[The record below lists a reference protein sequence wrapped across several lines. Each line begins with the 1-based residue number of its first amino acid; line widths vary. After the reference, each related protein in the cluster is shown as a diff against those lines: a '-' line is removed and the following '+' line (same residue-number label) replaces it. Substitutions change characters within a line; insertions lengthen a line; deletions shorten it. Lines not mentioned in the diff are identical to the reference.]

1 MDPLSLAAS
10 IAGLLSLAASVVST
24 GYKLKSRMSKNV
36 DDLAAL
42 LNETAG
48 FSGILLAVKAHLE
61 SKPSI
66 LADPESMGKM
76 LAESRNT
83 LDEIAALLEKLS
95 TANRLMLLVTSEGRE
110 ERLEKLFKRI
120 EQYKLFFILCF
131 HLDSSSQTE
140 TIHVRMTEIVDNLK
154 TLNQSQ
160 ERVEKAVEKL
170 VDEEQVK
177 HREKVIQW
185 LGLVTEEEH
194 SDLCERRDS
203 TSCEWILNRDEFG
216 SWLSSQGSSF
226 FWLNGIQGSGKSVI
240 VSKIVTAIQETH
252 VGLDGSALGY
262 HYCRFS
268 HSSTLSPS
276 QVVGS
281 FIGQLLRQSSDQ
293 AVVMKVVTE
302 LYEKHQTRSTH
313 PSFDEL
319 QAIFVDISQYFSRIF
334 LVIDGLDEMP
344 DRWSILDF
352 LENLS
357 EIDGDFKVLVASRAE
372 MDLENAFSF
381 YCTITV
387 TPDDITPDIERF
399 VRAQFTK
406 RRFRGTQVDDIV
418 QELVARADGM
428 FLWVVCQVDYLSSIR
443 TRVTPAVLKALP
455 RNLERTFEQTFL
467 KLPEEDRVIAKRILQ
482 FVMMSNNPLDLAELI
497 DGIAITADTRCLA
510 DVKQNTLA
518 RETDVFDLCGSL
530 VRQSQAT
537 GKIELAHYSVYTF
550 LKSAYL
556 EGNRPNEIH
565 IVEAQGNI
573 ELLMACARYL
583 SMKDVCNTGLPA
595 EVEEALADDDTY
607 VNPEIFATTP
617 FLEHATNNW
626 PIYISRIA
634 GEPLDDVWKTVL
646 LPFFQPSEDYFNF
659 WVKISRYI
667 HGQHKYPRYMT
678 PLHAVALHGLPR
690 LAQFLMTDP
699 SLGNAPWQPSHR
711 TWGYKTPLH
720 TAIEN
725 GQEEMIETFL
735 IPSYIH
741 SADEKVRTPLHI
753 ALESGDEVVA
763 MQLIT
768 VGANVNSPD
777 IDGRTPI
784 FIAIEN
790 TWEDPAAMLSEMAD
804 PKLAMRDGRELLHVA
819 AQTGSTAWTSAL
831 LEFHSDHINAVDQSG
846 WTPLLYAIDRG
857 FADVAKTLLSKGA
870 CIGIEDKNGWTP
882 LHAAMRHK
890 HLDCANQIL
899 TSKNQRYIPSHTG
912 VGASGTGFPI
922 DISQQDPALMAAKYG
937 TASRDNASSGDG
949 GGSSSS
955 TQTVP
960 PLPPLIFSQSSTV
973 SSPLLVAVS
982 NNFIPGVELLL
993 KHAEEHGRGIIGLLE
1008 NDGSCLKMAK
1018 SLPDAA
1024 LFAMLLPVSTL
1035 SSIVAALP
1043 EIAAEK
1049 DEKVITAMRQ
1059 KLDVQFIHQ
1068 SLLPQ
1073 IIKSKA
1079 IDIQVANFLL
1089 DCWPPAR
1096 ETLPEDIL
1104 HVVARCLFSD
1114 QGSRFATRLIEGG
1127 AQKFHES
1134 PAGCTS
1140 LREAIQ
1146 SNNWDVAQVFIT
1158 NDMLYSQE
1166 VPNALHDLIENVRYE
1181 GDDTEKKVLKTAG
1194 MLLNA
1199 GVEING
1205 VDLTGRTICQKA
1217 ATEINSTLLKWAL
1230 ENNASPAQADPR
1242 GDTAVSVAIAFAHT
1256 ENLRLLLNA
1265 IIQTMPDELVRIFA
1279 SSGVRKPAMI
1289 AATDLRNIEILT
1301 ALIEADQMAA
1311 TVAEDIYDPAH
1322 QSMRLSVFTNA
1333 LCNAIR
1339 NGFDHGVLQLIEAMD
1354 DVSCLSSTG
1363 ETPLH
1368 VAVRQENEGVV
1379 RILLERG
1386 AQPNA
1391 QVAESGE
1398 SLLGIAMNGKM
1409 HNIIPILSEYGAIY
1423 QEGDIMAAAKSG
1435 NEEIVRRVMEM
1446 YPNDLRGQMKALF
1459 MARNDRQHNTESILL
1474 QKAAS
1479 LWEPAQI
1486 EGIVRDAYGDTKLHQ
1501 AVRCKNPE
1509 QVETIGSTGG
1519 RGLLDA
1525 KDMRGDSALML
1536 AIRLGHWAKAEAL
1549 ARAGADIQVAINR
1562 ARSEHCGLWVEKLTD
1577 LQTRHSGMR

>member
-1 MDPLSLAAS
+1 MDHLA
-10 IAGLLSLAASVVST
+10 
-24 GYKLKSRMSKNV
+24 
-36 DDLAAL
+36 
-42 LNETAG
+42 
-48 FSGILLAVKAHLE
+48 
-61 SKPSI
+61 
-66 LADPESMGKM
+66 
-76 LAESRNT
+76 
-83 LDEIAALLEKLS
+83 
-95 TANRLMLLVTSEGRE
+95 
-110 ERLEKLFKRI
+110 
-120 EQYKLFFILCF
+120 
-131 HLDSSSQTE
+131 
-140 TIHVRMTEIVDNLK
+140 
-154 TLNQSQ
+154 
-160 ERVEKAVEKL
+160 
-170 VDEEQVK
+170 
-177 HREKVIQW
+177 
-185 LGLVTEEEH
+185 
-194 SDLCERRDS
+194 
-203 TSCEWILNRDEFG
+203 
-216 SWLSSQGSSF
+216 
-226 FWLNGIQGSGKSVI
+226 
-240 VSKIVTAIQETH
+240 
-252 VGLDGSALGY
+252 
-262 HYCRFS
+262 
-268 HSSTLSPS
+268 
-276 QVVGS
+276 
-281 FIGQLLRQSSDQ
+281 
-293 AVVMKVVTE
+293 
-302 LYEKHQTRSTH
+302 
-313 PSFDEL
+313 
-319 QAIFVDISQYFSRIF
+319 
-334 LVIDGLDEMP
+334 
-344 DRWSILDF
+344 
-352 LENLS
+352 
-357 EIDGDFKVLVASRAE
+357 
-372 MDLENAFSF
+372 
-381 YCTITV
+381 
-387 TPDDITPDIERF
+387 
-399 VRAQFTK
+399 
-406 RRFRGTQVDDIV
+406 
-418 QELVARADGM
+418 
-428 FLWVVCQVDYLSSIR
+428 SIR

-497 DGIAITADTRCLA
+497 DGIAITADTRSLA
-510 DVKQNTLA
+510 DVKHNTLA
-518 RETDVFDLCGSL
+518 READVFDLCGSL

-556 EGNRPNEIH
+556 EGNRTNEIH
-565 IVEAQGNI
+565 IQEAQGNI

-583 SMKDVCNTGLPA
+583 SMKDVCTTGLPT

-626 PIYISRIA
+626 PIYVSRIA
-634 GEPLDDVWKTVL
+634 EGSLDDVWKTVL

-667 HGQHKYPRYMT
+667 HGQHKYPREMT
-678 PLHAVALHGLPR
+678 PLHATALHGLSH
-690 LAQFLMTDP
+690 LAQVLMTEP
-699 SLGNAPWQPSHR
+699 SLGNAPWQPSQTTSGFR
-711 TWGYKTPLH
+711 TPLH
-720 TAIEN
+720 IAIEN
-725 GQEEMIETFL
+725 GQEEVIETFL
-735 IPSYIH
+735 IPQYIH
-741 SADEKVRTPLHI
+741 STDEKGRSPLHI

-768 VGANVNSPD
+768 VGADVNSPD
-777 IDGRTPI
+777 SDGRTPI

-819 AQTGSTAWTSAL
+819 AQTGSTVWTSAL

-857 FADVAKTLLSKGA
+857 FAGVAKTLLSKGA
-870 CIGIEDKNGWTP
+870 CIGMEDKNGWTP

-890 HLDCANQIL
+890 HLDCADQIL

-912 VGASGTGFPI
+912 AGASGTGFPG
-922 DISQQDPALMAAKYG
+922 DVSQQDRALMAAKYG
-937 TASRDNASSGDG
+937 TASRDNAPSGA

-955 TQTVP
+955 TQNVP
-960 PLPPLIFSQSSTV
+960 PLPPPSLGQSSAV
-973 SSPLLVAVS
+973 GSPLLVAVS

-993 KHAEEHGRGIIGLLE
+993 KHAEEYGRGIIGLLE
-1008 NDGSCLKMAK
+1008 NDGACLKMAK

-1035 SSIVAALP
+1035 SSIVAVLP
-1043 EIAAEK
+1043 EIAAQK
-1049 DEKVITAMRQ
+1049 DERVITAMRQ
-1059 KLDVQFIHQ
+1059 KLNVEFIHQ
-1068 SLLPQ
+1068 SLLPP
-1073 IIKSKA
+1073 IITSRA

-1089 DCWPPAR
+1089 DFWPPAR
-1096 ETLPEDIL
+1096 ETLPKDIL

-1114 QGSRFATRLIEGG
+1114 HGSRFATRLIERG

-1140 LREAIQ
+1140 LREAIK

-1158 NDMLYSQE
+1158 NGMVYSQA

-1181 GDDTEKKVLKTAG
+1181 GDDIEKKVLKTAA

-1199 GVEING
+1199 GVDING
-1205 VDLTGRTICQKA
+1205 VDLTGRSICQKA
-1217 ATEINSTLLKWAL
+1217 ASEINSTLLKWAL
-1230 ENNASPAQADPR
+1230 GNNASPAHADPR

-1265 IIQTMPDELVRIFA
+1265 IIQAMPDELVRIFA

-1289 AATDLRNIEILT
+1289 AATDLCNIEILT
-1301 ALIEADQMAA
+1301 FLIEADQMAA
-1311 TVAEDIYDPAH
+1311 TVAEDIHDPAH
-1322 QSMRLSVFTNA
+1322 QSMRLSVFTNG

-1339 NGFDHGVLQLIEAMD
+1339 KGFDHGVLQLIEAMD

-1398 SLLGIAMNGKM
+1398 SLFGIAMNGKM
-1409 HNIIPILSEYGAIY
+1409 DSIIPILSEYGAIY

-1435 NEEIVRRVMEM
+1435 NEEMVRRIMEM
-1446 YPNDLRGQMKALF
+1446 YPNDLWGQMKALF
-1459 MARNDRQHNTESILL
+1459 MARNDRQHNTERILL

-1509 QVETIGSTGG
+1509 QVETLGSTGG
-1519 RGLLDA
+1519 RALLDA

-1536 AIRLGHWAKAEAL
+1536 AIRLCHWAKAEAL
-1549 ARAGADIQVAINR
+1549 ARAGADIQVAIKR

-1577 LQTRHSGMR
+1577 LQTRHSGIR